1 MLVFGERVKKSI
13 SEQTKIIPGKI
24 KMPSHEELCYIFNVD
39 NTLTEDKTDNE
50 AWIYLACSYYK
61 MLMNK
66 IKVHDYTK
74 ATSGAYKVNLD
85 DIDVYI
91 STGNDGTYNHSSYD
105 SDWKCINLYTKDFKS
120 ISYDYIFRSNFIH
133 EITHYL
139 SEHENDNSLP
149 WNYIRPEEDLIKYYT
164 QPTELLADKISI
176 CDFMIKLIEKNLR
189 STLHK
194 DDLLTTEALTTR
206 IDDII
211 HAITSNPGFIYHEFF
226 AALSNDPKVFIDFYM
241 EIVDTCI
248 DYVQHNLKEC
258 NIYAIYNEL
267 VESFLES

>member
-85 DIDVYI
+85 DIDIYI

-120 ISYDYIFRSNFIH
+120 ISSDYIFRSNFIH
-133 EITHYL
+133 E
-139 SEHENDNSLP
+139 
-149 WNYIRPEEDLIKYYT
+149 
-164 QPTELLADKISI
+164 
-176 CDFMIKLIEKNLR
+176 
-189 STLHK
+189 
-194 DDLLTTEALTTR
+194 
-206 IDDII
+206 
-211 HAITSNPGFIYHEFF
+211 ITSNPGFIYHEFF
-226 AALSNDPKVFIDFYM
+226 AALSNDPKAFIDFYM